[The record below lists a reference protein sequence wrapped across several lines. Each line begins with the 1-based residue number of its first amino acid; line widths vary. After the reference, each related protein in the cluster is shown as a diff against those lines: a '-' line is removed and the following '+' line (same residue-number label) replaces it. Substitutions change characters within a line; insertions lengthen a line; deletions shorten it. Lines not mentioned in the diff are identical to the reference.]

1 MTVQSKTEREQ
12 TAKSEGPYQ
21 NDKELSTPSK
31 AIRELEKYQEYHL
44 YNERSYQDIKAF
56 PDMTGYQ
63 NPLGISPT
71 P

>member
-1 MTVQSKTEREQ
+1 MTVQSKTEIEQ

-31 AIRELEKYQEYHL
+31 AIKELEKYQEYHL
-44 YNERSYQDIKAF
+44 IRTLRHF
-56 PDMTGYQ
+56 MTWQ
-63 NPLGISPT
+63 EIRT